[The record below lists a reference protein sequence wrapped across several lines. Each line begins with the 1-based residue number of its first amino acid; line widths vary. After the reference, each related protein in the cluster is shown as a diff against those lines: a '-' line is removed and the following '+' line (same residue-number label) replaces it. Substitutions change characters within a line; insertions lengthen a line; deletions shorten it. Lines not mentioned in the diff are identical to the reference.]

1 MVSEDTIK
9 RAPKYEKADPEDM
22 AELQEAIESLRRDG
36 HSFKVIETSFED
48 SRRYFCLITQFS
60 WFNCNCHLYFQ
71 EDKKND

>member
-1 MVSEDTIK
+1 MRDQTELEVLMVNEDTIK

-48 SRRYFCLITQFS
+48 SRRYFCLVT
-60 WFNCNCHLYFQ
+60 
-71 EDKKND
+71 

>member
-1 MVSEDTIK
+1 MVNENLLR

-48 SRRYFCLITQFS
+48 SKRYFCLLT
-60 WFNCNCHLYFQ
+60 
-71 EDKKND
+71 